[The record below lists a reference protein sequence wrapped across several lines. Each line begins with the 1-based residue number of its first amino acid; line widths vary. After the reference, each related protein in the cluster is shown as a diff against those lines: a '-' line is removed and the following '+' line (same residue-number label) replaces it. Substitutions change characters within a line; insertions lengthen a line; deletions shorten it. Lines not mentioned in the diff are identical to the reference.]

1 MLLCSLSPGVR
12 INCVDIW
19 VRNCVDPPR
28 LLTCPVTGARF
39 TQFLTHVLCLRQEQV
54 HSQNGQSR
62 RSPFHNNIPT
72 PRRPPLHLSFL
83 SCRHKNR
90 LVIIT
95 HKHTN
100 PTSNDLRDRNG
111 VRQSLRL
118 YFVVEAKKSAK
129 FSRRGRKRY
138 GRQPVGFFP
147 EIFRVSVGPRLIP
160 SGRSITTPSA
170 HIPRQFQ
177 RSLRTNTHTKTNI
190 LFARIRSTDEHI
202 NMEVED
208 STLSDL

>member
-28 LLTCPVTGARF
+28 LLTCQVTGARF

-95 HKHTN
+95 HKHT
-100 PTSNDLRDRNG
+100 PTQLLMISETEMGSDSLF
-111 VRQSLRL
+111 VFISWSRQKRAPNSHAEVAKDTGGSQLDFSQKFLEYRL
-118 YFVVEAKKSAK
+118 G
-129 FSRRGRKRY
+129 RG
-138 GRQPVGFFP
+138 
-147 EIFRVSVGPRLIP
+147 
-160 SGRSITTPSA
+160 
-170 HIPRQFQ
+170 
-177 RSLRTNTHTKTNI
+177 
-190 LFARIRSTDEHI
+190 
-202 NMEVED
+202 
-208 STLSDL
+208 